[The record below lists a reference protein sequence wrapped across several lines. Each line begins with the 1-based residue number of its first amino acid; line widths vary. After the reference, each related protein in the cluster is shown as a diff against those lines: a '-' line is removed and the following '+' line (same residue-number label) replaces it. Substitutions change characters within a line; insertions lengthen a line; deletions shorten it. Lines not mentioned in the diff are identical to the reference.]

1 MKKIIQHLTHNPNI
15 SKKVAAGS
23 IAIIG
28 LQELDKKALVSTL
41 DVGNLSLPDANPM
54 WK

>member
-1 MKKIIQHLTHNPNI
+1 MKKIIQHLTQNPDV
-15 SKKVAAGS
+15 SKKVAAGT

-41 DVGNLSLPDANPM
+41 DSGNYPLPTGESA

>member
-1 MKKIIQHLTHNPNI
+1 MKKIIQHLTQNPDV

-23 IAIIG
+23 VAIIG
-28 LQELDKKALVSTL
+28 LQEIDKKALVSTL
-41 DVGNLSLPDANPM
+41 DSGNISLPNADVV

>member
-1 MKKIIQHLTHNPNI
+1 MKKIIQHLMQNPDV

-23 IAIIG
+23 VAIIG

-41 DVGNLSLPDANPM
+41 DFGNLPLPDADKA